1 MKIAKHR
8 YYAPF
13 IDHPFPFIIITI
25 AITIIQ
31 HFRLVNYISILYT
44 WHVIYI
50 YTLLYYYNIY
60 IYMHIIPSII
70 INPYW
75 SIIFL
80 AWYSCLDKLDTDRSP
95 GWFACPRGHFRRSA
109 ARKPQA
115 PFWMAVQIVSFLSI
129 IVSFLIA
136 VELGIIG
143 NWIFMRVMVLTCYL
157 LALLVAAR
165 AVSSCCFSAR
175 SFDASPSFLI
185 GY

>member
-1 MKIAKHR
+1 MKKAKHR

-50 YTLLYYYNIY
+50 YTHYYIIITY